1 MKALFPGQNV
11 TNTSDLKIE
20 LCLGMGAASD
30 RLHKAKLPLLL
41 DSRKEGSR
49 MKRRTK
55 KALEIAP
62 LVLKLIVAVLQ
73 LITIILSFL

>member
-1 MKALFPGQNV
+1 
-11 TNTSDLKIE
+11 
-20 LCLGMGAASD
+20 
-30 RLHKAKLPLLL
+30 
-41 DSRKEGSR
+41 

-73 LITIILSFL
+73 LVTIILSFL